1 LLCRCEQKSVGEL
14 RALLDGNDCPSPREI
29 KLNGRFCMG
38 ACQGRFCADAVAD
51 LMASARP
58 GTSRPLVADLTGR
71 RWPIRPASIASI
83 VADDRPS
90 KTREEQENLR

>member
-1 LLCRCEQKSVGEL
+1 
-14 RALLDGNDCPSPREI
+14 
-29 KLNGRFCMG
+29 MG